1 MLNEQEDL
9 QFKEI
14 AMSLQLISAKHLQD
28 CINLQKQWFF
38 EGEHLSLEQCLL
50 RFGYLTQ
57 QQADIIHKEIDTK
70 GPEHKILKNFGRYQ
84 IILEIGRG
92 SMGIVYKAFDPQL
105 KRVIAIK
112 ILQGKGHDDIERF
125 MREAKATAKLKHPNI
140 VEVYDI
146 GCFDRKYFYAMD
158 YIEGETLEQLMKR
171 RKLTIK
177 NSLNLMSKVCEG
189 IAYAHENGIVH
200 RDLKPAN
207 IMIGKDGIPKVMD
220 FGLAKILDEHDQLS
234 KSGMIIGTVQYMSPE
249 QAEGK
254 VHLVSKASDV
264 YSLGAILYEMI
275 TGRATFIGNSFAQ
288 VVDQILYKLPT
299 PLTQIKKM
307 VPSELEHICLKTLE
321 KKPEN
326 RYQDAQSFLTD
337 LSNFVEGKSIAAQ
350 KSQLSVRDKFLQ
362 VKFYK
367 KRIIAACIFTVVV
380 IMSCF
385 MQTGYDNT
393 DRANKVISY
402 TQKQLKNLKTHT
414 SFVCSADKP
423 FIFHIEDR
431 EDLRKNLLEYIA
443 LYDLLQKNV
452 HLEQGIKHGKDLL
465 LTIKREIILQSQLY
479 GNDFLSA
486 LHLRAC
492 KALMEEKQFFTFQQ
506 QIFEEQNAIKT
517 KFIKRIKHIMANT
530 PQTIDNAYIDLYC
543 QEMLSMPR
551 QYIHD
556 TLITYLDSKNVTQQ
570 TLTIR
575 FMAGSTTS
583 DADIDLLIQ
592 KLELSQSIFL
602 VNELLIALVQC
613 KTTKALDAVYS
624 YLAKIEPFS
633 VLWYEVAD
641 KYDLM
646 FKNIRSA
653 KNSKKQQS
661 LNNNIVRFVE
671 EKMLRPSCLI
681 INKAPLVKVNYLLEM
696 AEAQYQ
702 YQGQMHNCTLF
713 FKKDD
718 SNIKSLSPQRAFLD
732 YDKESSVDTVLQ
744 NNIKEFL
751 QTQKI
756 IPGTQ
761 LNQVERIQIK
771 RIDFD
776 LFVTTVEYEYQVD
789 DENIRREKHDF
800 YIADLAQQYY
810 VVAVGESP

>member
-9 QFKEI
+9 QFKETAI
-14 AMSLQLISAKHLQD
+14 SLQLISAKHLQD

-38 EGEHLSLEQCLL
+38 EGEHLSLEQCSL

-57 QQADIIHKEIDTK
+57 QQIDIIHKEIDRK

-105 KRVIAIK
+105 KRIIAIK
-112 ILQGKGHDDIERF
+112 ILQGRGHDDIERF

-158 YIEGETLEQLMKR
+158 YIEGETLEELIKR

-189 IAYAHENGIVH
+189 IAYAHENGVVH

-275 TGRATFIGNSFAQ
+275 TGRPTFIGNSFAQ

-299 PLTQIKKM
+299 PLTHIKKM
-307 VPSELEHICLKTLE
+307 VPNELEHICLKTLE

-326 RYQDAQSFLTD
+326 RYEDAQCFLTD

-350 KSQLSVRDKFLQ
+350 KTQLSVKDKFLQ
-362 VKFYK
+362 AKFYQ
-367 KRIIAACIFTVVV
+367 KRIIAVCVVIV
-380 IMSCF
+380 VFIMSCF
-385 MQTGYDNT
+385 LQTGYDNT

-402 TQKQLKNLKTHT
+402 TKKQLLNLKTHD
-414 SFVCSADKP
+414 SFICKNNKP

-431 EDLRKNLLEYIA
+431 ESLRENLLQYIA
-443 LYDLLQKNV
+443 LDDLMQKSV
-452 HLEQGIKHGKDLL
+452 HLEQGIKDGKRLL
-465 LTIKREIILQSQLY
+465 LEIKREIILQAQLC

-486 LHLRAC
+486 LHLKAC
-492 KALMEEKQFFTFQQ
+492 KALMHEKQFFAFQQ
-506 QIFEEQNAIKT
+506 QLFEKQNAIKT
-517 KFIKRIKHIMANT
+517 TFIRRVQHIMTNS
-530 PQTIDNAYIDLYC
+530 PQTVDDIYIDLYC
-543 QEMLSMPR
+543 QEMRSMPQ

-556 TLITYLDSKNVTQQ
+556 ALITYLDSKNIAQQ
-570 TLTIR
+570 TLVIR
-575 FMAGSTTS
+575 YISTS
-583 DADIDLLIQ
+583 AASNANIDLLIK
-592 KLELSQSIFL
+592 KLELTQDIFIIDQ
-602 VNELLIALVQC
+602 LLIALTQIN
-613 KTTKALDAVYS
+613 TETALKAVYN
-624 YLAKIEPFS
+624 YLAMIEPYS
-633 VLWYEVAD
+633 VLWYEVID
-641 KYDLM
+641 KYDIM
-646 FKNIRSA
+646 MQNIRSVD
-653 KNSKKQQS
+653 NDKKQQN
-661 LNNNIVRFVE
+661 LNTNIVRFVE
-671 EKMLRPSCLI
+671 EKMLRSSCLI
-681 INKAPLVKVNYLLEM
+681 INKAPLVKVNHLLEI
-696 AEAQYQ
+696 AETQYQ
-702 YQGQMHNCTLF
+702 NQGQVHNCTIF
-713 FKKDD
+713 FKEDD
-718 SNIKSLSPQRAFLD
+718 SSIKSLSPQHAFLH
-732 YDKESSVDTVLQ
+732 YDKQPSLDVTLQ
-744 NNIKEFL
+744 KNVEEFL

-756 IPGTQ
+756 IPVK
-761 LNQVERIQIK
+761 LDNVARIQIR
-771 RIDFD
+771 RIDYD
-776 LFVTTVEYEYQVD
+776 LFVTTVEYEYQEN
-789 DENIRREKHDF
+789 DETIKREKHDF
-800 YIADLAQQYY
+800 YIADLAKQYY
-810 VVAVGESP
+810 VVAVGNSP